1 MKVTV
6 IKSLLGLEGRSGF
19 SWEADI
25 AVDGAPVFNVKDD
38 GHGGELRFEPFGE
51 GEEYRKNAAKM
62 LSVARYA
69 RSLPPYIHP
78 QMKNTKG
85 VPMDLT
91 LFISGVVDE
100 YENSKVAH

>member
-6 IKSLLGLEGRSGF
+6 VKSLLGLEGRSGF

-25 AVDGAPVFNVKDD
+25 AVDGVKAFNVKDD

-51 GEEYRKNAAKM
+51 GEEYKRNRSKM
-62 LSVARYA
+62 LEVARYA
-69 RSLPPYIHP
+69 RTLPPYTPTHI
-78 QMKNTKG
+78 KGAKG